1 MTVLS
6 TWTPA
11 SRSATASTLR
21 SSPPMNGAETCFE
34 EDDPELLIPAEHNRL
49 AAPCKALSPLP

>member
-1 MTVLS
+1 
-6 TWTPA
+6 
-11 SRSATASTLR
+11 
-21 SSPPMNGAETCFE
+21 MNGAETCFE